1 MAFPSMTSSSSS
13 TRMRTETLPSS
24 PLFAP
29 GIALMPAEFPE
40 RLASLKGAAGLSWEG
55 FAACLGVDSRQVL
68 RWRQGA
74 VPCGGAMLAIC
85 RLAAAVPGGL
95 GALLGDQPI
104 RPDAHDGSRPSDS
117 PVPDVMVL
125 MPADFPERPLAL
137 KDITGLS
144 WEGLSIC
151 LGVDCR
157 QVLRWRQGAEPC
169 GGAMLAICRLAAMV
183 PRGLGVLLNDE
194 TLGSRVDKHRRDG
207 GQ

>member
-1 MAFPSMTSSSSS
+1 
-13 TRMRTETLPSS
+13 MRTETLPSDS
-24 PLFAP
+24 LFVP
-29 GIALMPAEFPE
+29 GVALMPAEFPE
-40 RLASLKGAAGLSWEG
+40 RLVALKGAAGLSWEG

-68 RWRQGA
+68 RWRRGA

-95 GALLGDQPI
+95 GALLGDQPLG
-104 RPDAHDGSRPSDS
+104 RDAHGRCRRSNASPPDGIA
-117 PVPDVMVL
+117 L
-125 MPADFPERPLAL
+125 MPSDFPERLSEL

-144 WEGLSIC
+144 WEGLSTC

-157 QVLRWRQGAEPC
+157 QVLRWRRGAEPC

-183 PRGLGVLLNDE
+183 PGGLGVLLDDE
-194 TLGSRVDKHRRDG
+194 TVPNRMHEEDT